1 MIAMTTTQW
10 DAIENKSSVL
20 FYGGGAIIAV
30 WLSSS
35 VVKAVD
41 SVPVVYAQLILLFPH
56 LLVAAAKCC
65 PSHGV
70 TCLSNYSS
78 FM

>member
-30 WLSSS
+30 WLSSI

-41 SVPVVYAQLILLFPH
+41 SVPVVYAQLI
-56 LLVAAAKCC
+56 
-65 PSHGV
+65 
-70 TCLSNYSS
+70 
-78 FM
+78 